1 MVSIRAP
8 KDFWAGV
15 MFIAFA
21 AVALYVSRN
30 YSLGTA
36 VRMGPGYFPILLGGV
51 LALVGAILVV
61 RSLVIAGDPIGHVQV
76 LPLVVVAVAV
86 VLFGVLLPRLG
97 LAVTLPLVIVVAA
110 LASMQSRR
118 WEVLVLA
125 LVLTVFSALV
135 FVYGLRLPIPLW
147 PTF

>member
-1 MVSIRAP
+1 
-8 KDFWAGV
+8 

-97 LAVTLPLVIVVAA
+97 LAITLPLVIAVAA
-110 LASMQSRR
+110 LASVQSRR
-118 WEVLVLA
+118 WEVLILA
-125 LVLTVFSALV
+125 LVLTVFSVLV